1 MLNYLMR
8 PIKEAFYGF
17 VRHFSMSFS
26 SMVAVSVTLILVS
39 LFMMLT
45 VNIQEIT
52 TTVEDKIQIHV
63 QLEDT
68 VEDTTSI
75 ESQIKQLPAVIS
87 VEFSSKDAEL
97 DKFIASYGEEGVIF
111 EMYRGENNPLK
122 NAFIVELSDNLQ
134 IDSTTLSIANMNG
147 VLKANYGGN
156 STIQLVDLLHNVRDG
171 GFILVAALGLLAL
184 ILIINTIKITI
195 QNRASE
201 IQIMRT
207 IGATNN
213 FIRAPFVFEGF
224 FIGLFGS
231 LIPVGLSI
239 WGYVRVYDVLGGVL
253 FSELFKLREAFPFV
267 LQLSYL
273 LVMLGI
279 VLGLFGSF
287 ISVTRYLRSVR

>member
-171 GFILVAALGLLAL
+171 G
-184 ILIINTIKITI
+184 
-195 QNRASE
+195 
-201 IQIMRT
+201 
-207 IGATNN
+207 
-213 FIRAPFVFEGF
+213 
-224 FIGLFGS
+224 
-231 LIPVGLSI
+231 
-239 WGYVRVYDVLGGVL
+239 
-253 FSELFKLREAFPFV
+253 
-267 LQLSYL
+267 
-273 LVMLGI
+273 
-279 VLGLFGSF
+279 
-287 ISVTRYLRSVR
+287 

>member
-68 VEDTTSI
+68 VEDITSI

-134 IDSTTLSIANMNG
+134 IDSTTLSIANMSG